1 METAL
6 LNSKYDKNSI
16 DFAVKELRNGA
27 VGIFPTDTVYGIGCN
42 ALNIKA
48 LKSLY
53 SIKQRPLDK
62 PINILVSNIDMV
74 NKFVKCINP
83 IEQKLMEEFWPG
95 ALTIIFDKSDIVPD
109 LLTAGLDTIGIRMPN
124 NNICLDLIDKFGFPL
139 ATSSA
144 NIADEPP
151 ALSLIDCLTDF
162 SAKVSFIL
170 DGGKINNGIPSTIVR
185 VNGNNINLIRQGSVS
200 INDINKCLGGNIK
213 C

>member
-16 DFAVKELRNGA
+16 DFAVKKLRNGA

-42 ALNIKA
+42 ALNID
-48 LKSLY
+48 SVNNLY
-53 SIKQRPLDK
+53 KIKNRDYSK

-74 NKFVKCINP
+74 SKFVKHINP
-83 IEQKLMEEFWPG
+83 IEQKLMENFWPG

-124 NNICLDLIDKFGFPL
+124 NNICLDLIDKFGVPL

-144 NIADEPP
+144 NISDKPP
-151 ALSLIDCLTDF
+151 SLSLSDCLIDF
-162 SAKVSFIL
+162 SAKVAFIL

-185 VNGNNINLIRQGSVS
+185 VNGNNINLIRQGSIS
-200 INDINKCLGGNIK
+200 INDINKCIGGNIK

>member
-6 LNSKYDKNSI
+6 LNSKYDKHSI

-42 ALNIKA
+42 ALNID
-48 LKSLY
+48 SLNNLY
-53 SIKQRPLDK
+53 KIKHRDYNN

-74 NKFVKCINP
+74 HKFVKCINP
-83 IEQKLMEEFWPG
+83 IEQELIENFWPR

-144 NIADEPP
+144 NISDEPP
-151 ALSLIDCLTDF
+151 ALSLSDCLTDF
-162 SAKVSFIL
+162 SAKVAFIL
-170 DGGKINNGIPSTIVR
+170 DGGKIKNGIPSTIVR
-185 VNGNNINLIRQGSVS
+185 VNGNNINLIRQGSIS
-200 INDINKCLGGNIK
+200 IDDINKFLGGNKK